1 MKTIAIINQKGG
13 VGKTTLTCH
22 SAWYFAQLGHTVL
35 VVDLDPQG
43 HTSLSFRVTDC
54 TAVGV
59 FDRTPVFEPH
69 EVYKAAD
76 PRSRIHLLSAD
87 IRLAR
92 AVNDVRFDSYTK
104 LRKVL
109 KTHED
114 QYDYAI
120 IDCPPSLGD
129 GPYGLFSINGFLAA
143 QHIVI
148 PVLPTLFS
156 LVAMRQIIDMVNQVQ
171 SDGVNADIGIRG
183 VLINNYD
190 RTILCRTAKKI
201 IGEHLPDTLFS
212 TGIPKSVKVEAAM
225 QSCKPVWD
233 YDPGCSAARAY
244 RTILGELRHRIDKA
258 CGPKVELVDAV
269 TAAAH

>member
-22 SAWYFAQLGHTVL
+22 TAWYFAQLGHSVL

-54 TAVGV
+54 TSVGI
-59 FDRTPVFEPH
+59 FDRNPAFEPH
-69 EVYKAAD
+69 EVYAAPD
-76 PRSRIHLLSAD
+76 RRGRIHLLSAD

-109 KTHED
+109 KTHETE
-114 QYDYAI
+114 YDYVV

-156 LVAMRQIIDMVNQVQ
+156 LVAMRQIIDMVAQVQ
-171 SDGVNADIGIRG
+171 SDGVNTEIGIRG

-201 IGEHLPDTLFS
+201 IAEHLPEALFS
-212 TGIPKSVKVEAAM
+212 TGIPKSVRVEAAM

-244 RTILGELRHRIDKA
+244 RTILGELRHRIEA
-258 CGPKVELVDAV
+258 AGGPKGEPVDA
-269 TAAAH
+269 AAAAVH